1 MNTTFHKIIIL
12 LILALLLASCDSE
25 LRSDKV
31 EQRIIFPSYV
41 IDYNAAQTILEAKV
55 CFQSDNE
62 SGEIIKLSKNS
73 SIHFNNEN
81 LKWNSGVYSLKKNDE
96 KNLPDTLVFQ
106 YQNDDENIFIN
117 RLHLKSIEFSDCT
130 LNKNASNQLNFKGK
144 KIEDDES
151 VTLILTSGD
160 LHYEILLTETENNTL
175 LIEAANLGEVTR
187 GTYAG
192 QLLRTTY
199 STDVNAMDR
208 GGSIEINYLSEI
220 HKVII
225 Q

>member
-1 MNTTFHKIIIL
+1 MHHYTCV
-12 LILALLLASCDSE
+12 S
-25 LRSDKV
+25 V
-31 EQRIIFPSYV
+31 
-41 IDYNAAQTILEAKV
+41 QTNYL
-55 CFQSDNE
+55 N
-62 SGEIIKLSKNS
+62 LT
-73 SIHFNNEN
+73 HNNN
-81 LKWNSGVYSLKKNDE
+81 LK
-96 KNLPDTLVFQ
+96 
-106 YQNDDENIFIN
+106 YQELQNP
-117 RLHLKSIEFSDCT
+117 K
-130 LNKNASNQLNFKGK
+130 
-144 KIEDDES
+144 
-151 VTLILTSGD
+151 LI

-192 QLLRTTY
+192 QLLRTIY